1 MQSDIALRR
10 AYRVRVTEPLRT
22 ESRKIFARALARGE
36 ISPDVG
42 ADLVLDSLIGA
53 VFIRLLFDL
62 GPEQLANQR
71 VQGELALRLPPAID
85 GRLADAGLVRHCLDT
100 HPSPALRDEERGGRS
115 QDPRAG
121 ALAAGPAGL
130 FLMGIVRTAMAFKLP
145 ESRSKRYGQFR
156 NVVQLKEV

>member
-85 GRLADAGLVRHCLDT
+85 GRLADAGLVRHASILILRGPCVT
-100 HPSPALRDEERGGRS
+100 RSAAAALRILERARSLQGRPVS
-115 QDPRAG
+115 
-121 ALAAGPAGL
+121 
-130 FLMGIVRTAMAFKLP
+130 
-145 ESRSKRYGQFR
+145 S
-156 NVVQLKEV
+156 